1 MGNAEKRKKL
11 RTTINDMLA
20 NPAVDLS
27 QNEMAKLIG
36 CSTSALSTWRAG
48 KYKGSNVELEKKI
61 QMWLDSYSAGKKY
74 ATDLPADP
82 DWQETP
88 TAQRVWNAIEMA
100 HLLKSLVVVYG
111 AAGSGKTKTCRHYQG
126 QRSNVL
132 MITATKSSSTGRCMM
147 ELLCDALK
155 VSDPG
160 CGAYA
165 VEKAVKRKLRGGNY
179 LVIVDEAQQLTIGA
193 LEQLRQLQD
202 DLDVGMVWAGNEPLY
217 TQMTGGFRAPKFAQI
232 FSRIAQR
239 THIEVT
245 TADDVDPVAAA
256 MGVTDADAV
265 KYLREIGILP
275 GGLRGVVKTLQLA
288 GMAAAGSGQPLSKQ
302 MIARAWRKLT
312 GSAE

>member
-1 MGNAEKRKKL
+1 MGHAENRARL
-11 RTTINDMLA
+11 RSIIEEMLT
-20 NPAVDLS
+20 NPAVDMS
-27 QNEMAKLIG
+27 QNDMARRIG

-48 KYKGSNVELEKKI
+48 KYKGSNVELERKI
-61 QMWLDSYSAGKKY
+61 QTWLDSYNAGREY
-74 ATDLPADP
+74 ATDLPSDP
-82 DWQETP
+82 DWQPTP
-88 TAQRVWNAIEMA
+88 TADRVWNAIEMA

-111 AAGSGKTKTCRHYQG
+111 AAGAGKTKTCRYYQS

-202 DLDVGMVWAGNEPLY
+202 ELDIGMVWSGNEPLY

-256 MGVTDADAV
+256 MGVTDAAAI
-265 KYLREIGILP
+265 KYLREIGVLP

-288 GMAAAGSGQPLSKQ
+288 SMAAAGSGQPLNRD

-312 GSAE
+312 GTAD